1 MTVLSW
7 VKECVIRPR
16 RFARVVGFHHDY
28 HVPTHINPRRAII
41 ALTFLALIAAC
52 SKGDGAD
59 GGTSKADSTGSKG
72 ASKTAKTAGDSAVAQ
87 ATAAASGESRVTL
100 PVVTEEAHEGDLVL
114 TVNTTGQVRSDAESR
129 LRSEIVGNIQT
140 VHVRPGDRVKKG
152 DPIVTF
158 DPRPLD
164 LAVRTAEIALK
175 ESELRAQDNY
185 VPDSIVSGK
194 APSAERRKNAEL
206 RNGVDANRVRLDV
219 ARLDRERGTVRAPFD
234 GVIDKV
240 SVAAGERIS
249 SGADLA
255 VIVDVSKLRVEA
267 AVLEHDLPLVKVGGQ
282 ARVSS
287 SAAPENV
294 AAGRVVAVLPLVD
307 STTRSGRA
315 YVRLTSNGVL
325 RPGMYADLRLE
336 ATRLTKRLIVPEKAL
351 IERDGRPLV
360 FIVRNGRAL
369 WTYVNPGR
377 TNGREREILADSS
390 SGQIPVKAGD
400 QVIVEGHLTLTHD
413 APVRAVA
420 KQETARRP

>member
-1 MTVLSW
+1 VQ
-7 VKECVIRPR
+7 I
-16 RFARVVGFHHDY
+16 HQ
-28 HVPTHINPRRAII
+28 IPRRA
-41 ALTFLALIAAC
+41 LLALILAAALTAC
-52 SKGDGAD
+52 SKGEGTAD
-59 GGTSKADSTGSKG
+59 GTSKADSTGSKSSK
-72 ASKTAKTAGDSAVAQ
+72 ASDSSGSVAQ
-87 ATAAASGESRVTL
+87 ATAAATAETRVNL
-100 PVVTEEAHEGDLVL
+100 PVVTEEAREGDLIL
-114 TVNTTGQVRSDAESR
+114 TVNTTGQVRSDAEAK
-129 LRSEIVGNIQT
+129 LRSEIVGNVQT

-158 DPRPLD
+158 DPRQLD
-164 LAVRTAEIALK
+164 ITLKTAEIALQ
-175 ESELRAQDNY
+175 ESILRAQDNY

-206 RNGVDANRVRLDV
+206 RNGVDANRVRLDQ
-219 ARLDRERGTVRAPFD
+219 AKLDKERGVVRAPFD

-240 SVAAGERIS
+240 SVAAGERVS

-255 VIVDVSKLRVEA
+255 AIVDVSRLRVEA

-282 ARVSS
+282 AQVSS
-287 SAAPENV
+287 SAAPDQV
-294 AAGRVVAVLPLVD
+294 ATGRVVAVLPLVD

-315 YVRLTSNGVL
+315 YVRLTGNGAL

-336 ATRLTKRLIVPEKAL
+336 ATRLTKRLVVPEKAM

-360 FIVRNGRAL
+360 FIVRNNRAL

-377 TNGREREILADSS
+377 SNGREREILPDSAT
-390 SGQIPVKAGD
+390 GQIPVKPGD

>member
-1 MTVLSW
+1 MQIL
-7 VKECVIRPR
+7 KK
-16 RFARVVGFHHDY
+16 
-28 HVPTHINPRRAII
+28 PRRALAALILAA
-41 ALTFLALIAAC
+41 ALTAC
-52 SKGDGAD
+52 SKGEDAA
-59 GGTSKADSTGSKG
+59 GGDSKADSTGSKSSK
-72 ASKTAKTAGDSAVAQ
+72 ASKAGDSTSSVAQ
-87 ATAAASGESRVTL
+87 ATAAATAETRVNL
-100 PVVTEEAHEGDLVL
+100 PVVTEEAREGDLVL
-114 TVNTTGQVRSDAESR
+114 TVNTTGQVRSDAEAR

-158 DPRPLD
+158 DPRQLD
-164 LAVRTAEIALK
+164 ITLKSAEVELSSAM
-175 ESELRAQDNY
+175 LRAQDNY

-194 APSAERRKNAEL
+194 APSAERRRNAEL
-206 RNGVDANRVRLDV
+206 RNGVDAARVRLDQ
-219 ARLDRERGTVRAPFD
+219 AKLDKERGVVRAPFD

-240 SVAAGERIS
+240 TVAAGERVS

-255 VIVDVSKLRVEA
+255 VIVDVTRLRVEA

-282 ARVSS
+282 AQVSS
-287 SAAPENV
+287 SAAPDRV
-294 AAGRVVAVLPLVD
+294 SSGTVVAVLPLVD

-315 YVRLTSNGVL
+315 YVRLSGSNVL

-336 ATRLTKRLIVPEKAL
+336 ATRLTKRLVVPEKAM

-360 FIVRNGRAL
+360 FIVRNNRAL

-377 TNGREREILADSS
+377 SNGREREILPDSAT
-390 SGQIPVKAGD
+390 GQIPVKPGD

-420 KQETARRP
+420 KQETTPRP

>member
-1 MTVLSW
+1 
-7 VKECVIRPR
+7 
-16 RFARVVGFHHDY
+16 VGIHHDY
-28 HVPTHINPRRAII
+28 PVQTLKIPRRALV
-41 ALTFLALIAAC
+41 ALTFVAALAAC
-52 SKGDGAD
+52 GKGDGTA
-59 GGTSKADSTGSKG
+59 GTSKADSTGSK
-72 ASKTAKTAGDSAVAQ
+72 ASKSTRAGDTSSSVAQ
-87 ATAAASGESRVTL
+87 ATAAASSENRVSL

-140 VHVRPGDRVKKG
+140 VHVRPGDRVKAG
-152 DPIVTF
+152 DPIATF
-158 DPRPLD
+158 DPRQLD
-164 LAVRTAEIALK
+164 IAVRTAEIALK
-175 ESELRAQDNY
+175 ESELRAADNY

-206 RNGVDANRVRLDV
+206 RNGVDANRVRLDQ
-219 ARLDRERGTVRAPFD
+219 AKLDRERGIVRAPFN

-240 SVAAGERIS
+240 TVAAGERVS
-249 SGADLA
+249 SGADIA
-255 VIVDVSKLRVEA
+255 VIVDVDRLRVEA

-282 ARVSS
+282 AQVSS
-287 SAAPENV
+287 SAAPDKS
-294 AAGRVVAVLPLVD
+294 ATGRIVAVLPLVD

-315 YVRLTSNGVL
+315 YVRLTGSGVL

-336 ATRLTKRLIVPEKAL
+336 ATRLTKRLIVPEKAV

-377 TNGREREILADSS
+377 SNGREREILADSA
-390 SGQIPVKAGD
+390 SGQIPVKPGD

-413 APVRAVA
+413 APVRAVS
-420 KQETARRP
+420 KRETARP

>member
-1 MTVLSW
+1 VQIL
-7 VKECVIRPR
+7 K
-16 RFARVVGFHHDY
+16 
-28 HVPTHINPRRAII
+28 NPRRALF
-41 ALTFLALIAAC
+41 ALTLAAALTAC
-52 SKGDGAD
+52 SKGEGAA
-59 GGTSKADSTGSKG
+59 GGDSKADSTGSKS
-72 ASKTAKTAGDSAVAQ
+72 SKATDSTGSVAQ
-87 ATAAASGESRVTL
+87 ATAAATAETRVNL
-100 PVVTEEAHEGDLVL
+100 PVVTEEAREGDLVL

-129 LRSEIVGNIQT
+129 LRSEVVGNIQT

-152 DPIVTF
+152 DPIVTL
-158 DPRPLD
+158 DPRQLD
-164 LAVRTAEIALK
+164 ITLKTAEVELA
-175 ESELRAQDNY
+175 SAMLRAQDNY

-194 APSAERRKNAEL
+194 APSAERRRNAEL
-206 RNGVDANRVRLDV
+206 RNGVDAARVRLDQ
-219 ARLDRERGTVRAPFD
+219 AKLDKERGVVRAPFD

-240 SVAAGERIS
+240 TVAAGERIS

-255 VIVDVSKLRVEA
+255 VIVDVSRLRVEA

-282 ARVSS
+282 AQVSS
-287 SAAPENV
+287 SAAPD
-294 AAGRVVAVLPLVD
+294 RVSSGTIVAVLPLVD

-315 YVRLTSNGVL
+315 YIRLSGSNVL

-336 ATRLTKRLIVPEKAL
+336 ATRLTKRLVVPEKAM

-377 TNGREREILADSS
+377 SNGREREILPDSAT
-390 SGQIPVKAGD
+390 GQIPVKPGD

-420 KQETARRP
+420 KQETAARP